1 MILHRIIS
9 IVFSLLLCFGIAF
22 MANAQM
28 TVKEKKADSFAVDG
42 TTSVNVDNFVRAESD
57 HRISTRKS

>member
-1 MILHRIIS
+1 
-9 IVFSLLLCFGIAF
+9 

-28 TVKEKKADSFAVDG
+28 PAKEKKADSFAVDG

-57 HRISTRKS
+57 DRISTRKS

>member
-9 IVFSLLLCFGIAF
+9 IVFSLLLCIGIAF

-28 TVKEKKADSFAVDG
+28 PAKEKKADSFAVDG

-57 HRISTRKS
+57 DRISTRKS